1 MKKKIDLIALNDF
14 DVNKKIV
21 PDIGNFMMLMFF
33 SNKELLNPEQNKK
46 LWYVLFEEI
55 LTRQMYWIFY
65 GDDCKTKM
73 ENLIMKNNIDDTKI
87 LDKIYLDKF
96 ETDPNFKMRYLDI
109 FNKKLHKIGIFDQIV
124 NIISIDNGLLWQY
137 YNDINY
143 TKNMVAKRMSQS
155 FKKLFNECS
164 QDTRNKLKEI
174 ILEKMNFSLFF
185 ETELNDIKEDIY
197 SSFKMDELL
206 KDKSIKN
213 INEIL
218 EFAFKSQRGNQLLI
232 ITFLAQKQLEK
243 KEFLENLEK
252 NYGIFLE
259 IDNFIKEMKQKLNEI
274 KSYKGLYEFIGS
286 EFGKNETEIELI
298 IEAFERAKKKGYI
311 RNDNIKNNYKKR
323 IYDRQNNQGMRGGLN
338 GWNNGKVG
346 EIRFINHF

>member
-1 MKKKIDLIALNDF
+1 
-14 DVNKKIV
+14 
-21 PDIGNFMMLMFF
+21 
-33 SNKELLNPEQNKK
+33 
-46 LWYVLFEEI
+46 
-55 LTRQMYWIFY
+55 
-65 GDDCKTKM
+65 
-73 ENLIMKNNIDDTKI
+73 
-87 LDKIYLDKF
+87 
-96 ETDPNFKMRYLDI
+96 
-109 FNKKLHKIGIFDQIV
+109 V

-137 YNDINY
+137 HNDINY
-143 TKNMVAKRMSQS
+143 TKNMVSKRMSQS
-155 FKKLFNECS
+155 FKRLFNECS

-185 ETELNDIKEDIY
+185 ETELKEIKEDIY

-232 ITFLAQKQLEK
+232 ITFLAQKKLEE

-259 IDNFIKEMKQKLNEI
+259 IDDFIKEMKLKLNEI

-286 EFGKNETEIELI
+286 EFGKNKTETELI

-311 RNDNIKNNYKKR
+311 RNNNIKSNDKKR
-323 IYDRQNNQGMRGGLN
+323 IFDSQSNQRIRGGLN
-338 GWNNGKVG
+338 EWNNARVG
-346 EIRFINHF
+346 EMRFINQF

>member
-1 MKKKIDLIALNDF
+1 
-14 DVNKKIV
+14 
-21 PDIGNFMMLMFF
+21 
-33 SNKELLNPEQNKK
+33 
-46 LWYVLFEEI
+46 
-55 LTRQMYWIFY
+55 
-65 GDDCKTKM
+65 M
-73 ENLIMKNNIDDTKI
+73 E
-87 LDKIYLDKF
+87 
-96 ETDPNFKMRYLDI
+96 
-109 FNKKLHKIGIFDQIV
+109 
-124 NIISIDNGLLWQY
+124 LWQY

>member
-1 MKKKIDLIALNDF
+1 MKKKIDLISLNDF

-33 SNKELLNPEQNKK
+33 SNKELLNPEQSKK
-46 LWYVLFEEI
+46 LWNVLFEEI

-155 FKKLFNECS
+155 FKRLFNECS

-185 ETELNDIKEDIY
+185 ETELKEIKEDIY
-197 SSFKMDELL
+197 CSFKMDELL

-213 INEIL
+213 IDEIL

-232 ITFLAQKQLEK
+232 ITFLAQKKLEE

-259 IDNFIKEMKQKLNEI
+259 IDNFIKEMKRKLNEI

-286 EFGKNETEIELI
+286 EFGKNKTETELI

-311 RNDNIKNNYKKR
+311 RNDNIRNINKKR

-338 GWNNGKVG
+338 GLNNGRVG
-346 EIRFINHF
+346 EIRFINQF

>member
-1 MKKKIDLIALNDF
+1 
-14 DVNKKIV
+14 
-21 PDIGNFMMLMFF
+21 
-33 SNKELLNPEQNKK
+33 
-46 LWYVLFEEI
+46 
-55 LTRQMYWIFY
+55 
-65 GDDCKTKM
+65 M

-137 YNDINY
+137 HNNINY
-143 TKNMVAKRMSQS
+143 TRNMVSKRMSQS

-174 ILEKMNFSLFF
+174 ILEKINFSLFF
-185 ETELNDIKEDIY
+185 ETELKEIKEDIY

-206 KDKSIKN
+206 KDKNIKN
-213 INEIL
+213 ISEIL

-232 ITFLAQKQLEK
+232 ITFLAQKKLEE

-259 IDNFIKEMKQKLNEI
+259 IDDFIKEMKLKLNEI

-286 EFGKNETEIELI
+286 EFGKNKTETELI
-298 IEAFERAKKKGYI
+298 IEAFQRAKKKGYI
-311 RNDNIKNNYKKR
+311 RNNNIKSNDKKR
-323 IYDRQNNQGMRGGLN
+323 IFDSQSNQRIRGGLN
-338 GWNNGKVG
+338 EWNNARVG
-346 EIRFINHF
+346 EMRFINQF